1 MINVSDKFKEAMK
14 KPVKTITAS
23 LVLDDNTIITGQDKL
38 IKITI
43 DSSGHLF
50 GTATSVV
57 NVELFGTD
65 YNLVD
70 HTFSV
75 IAKTLVDIEN
85 DTWEEANLGL
95 FYVEESTADFE
106 KKTTRIKGYD
116 LMGKLA
122 KTPYNSGTIQFP
134 CTIKELINQLAERFE
149 FTVDTNLDNLPNI
162 TYQIPEDLYAKISN
176 CTYRDILGEI
186 AGATA
191 TIAVFNGRTL
201 SFRDS
206 KKKLDEDEIWTYDN
220 LKTLKYKPKYGPV
233 NSLVLARTPQEDNI
247 ATSDNDS
254 ITANGL
260 TEVKLANNEILDDDR
275 RKLITPIFDSIKD
288 FSHHPFEAETTGLG
302 WYKPG
307 DLVSAQAG
315 GGLMNGKTIGWLGQ
329 EKFLGKNLI
338 KFNANFTSNGISV
351 KTNKYGRITEAK
363 GTMTAGWAV
372 LSTFYDNVLF
382 PAGKYTFSVDR
393 TLNQAIIIGGNYA
406 IGNGGINQALAAGQ
420 TKLTFTAN
428 QPFRTFRISVNAPA
442 GTNID
447 LGAFT
452 PKLSLGDNPT
462 DEPYIGD
469 DVSAGYK
476 NMFDEFS
483 GLPVNKNGLSLINL
497 DGILRLSGTPDR
509 DWVQLASRDITG
521 ILMNNRPYTIVQYNN
536 PNTKFY
542 VEISAHKRDG
552 SGYDVIG
559 NKTAKTHN
567 FTADFTK
574 YDRYN
579 MMIMCGRQDNTTPL
593 PLFGNFGL
601 FYGTFNENN
610 LPEYTPYLTS
620 VVSPRPTTPA
630 KVNEIVYSQYTL
642 GTNLYKPKD
651 NYTSNGII
659 HTILPDGVIESKGT
673 TTISWSTIGN
683 YQIVLEPGIYEFSRS
698 GTDWA
703 VSLDS
708 NAGGNHTLAVMRSG
722 QERVIFEVTKKETGV
737 YLAFL
742 PGVGS
747 TMNNVTK
754 FSIKKAISAI
764 VSVTNKNLLKIGDS
778 NTSNGLTSSVADDG
792 TVAYSGQMT
801 SSWAN
806 ITSYIDFNTP
816 LPAGTYTLSI
826 DHPKTHRV
834 IFKYKMANGV
844 TSEVIANYT
853 ATSTFR
859 TFTTPQPIVAGYL
872 FISAANG
879 SILNDTVKAQLEVG
893 DVATDIIDYEE
904 QKFALPEDE
913 NLYKLTDNIY
923 DEVRLE
929 NGVSKLIKRV
939 GKLILTGDEEK
950 ITYYYTS
957 KAGTIGFKY
966 KNPSGETIFTQQN
979 STANI
984 ICSHFDAI
992 NEDAVYTTRE
1002 NRTGVAIY
1010 GGYNNFPK
1018 YSSTMGFWF
1027 TAPDALNLGIT
1038 DVASFKNWLKSEKAK
1053 GTPVTVYYELKE
1065 PQITELGR
1073 TNLNQVYITD
1083 THLELGNG
1091 IKETIKGVAPTATQT
1106 DYARAGGITKTIY
1119 NTEIKVD
1126 KQKQEIESIVS
1137 KQTQVDQQIAD
1148 EFSKITQNIKN
1159 VVTTI
1164 QTTGGGNLIKNSV
1177 GYAKN
1182 QDGTLVEWTKNNTGE
1197 IKSYTSPESKSYGAI
1212 SGNAIELKKG
1222 ASITQRLNVASS
1234 GKIPYS
1240 LSFKCKKGAI
1250 GTATVKLSNTID
1262 SFVITIPENK
1272 EIIWQSYDLTNFDP
1286 SMNYLDITVST
1297 SNNCEQFL
1305 ITDLMVNMG
1314 DQSIPW
1320 VQANGEILNT
1330 QVAVNDQGMMV
1341 SSSVY
1346 SGDYV
1351 QITPLGMSGHSNV
1364 TGTDEEVFKLNR
1376 DVTETSKL
1384 SARKEISMDP
1394 IKIIPVKDGDMA
1406 GWNFVG

>member
-95 FYVEESTADFE
+95 FYMEESTADFE
-106 KKTTRIKGYD
+106 KKTTKIKGYD

-134 CTIKELINQLAERFE
+134 CTVKELINQLAERFE
-149 FTVDTNLDNLPNI
+149 FTVNTNLDSLPNI

-191 TIAVFNGRTL
+191 TIAVFNGKAL

-206 KKKLDEDEIWTYDN
+206 KKKSDEDEIWTYDN

-247 ATSDNDS
+247 AVSDNDS

-275 RKLITPIFDSIKD
+275 RNLIDPIFNSIKGL
-288 FSHHPFEAETTGLG
+288 SYHPFEAETTGLG
-302 WYKPG
+302 WNKPG

-315 GGLMNGKTIGWLGQ
+315 GGLMNGKTIGWLDQ
-329 EKFLGKNLI
+329 KAITGKNLFDPNFANAGRLYSVTKVSDNTI
-338 KFNANFTSNGISV
+338 TVTKKGSDSNTIGFYNSSPYGMYKFWSNLL
-351 KTNKYGRITEAK
+351 KTNTVTLSFEVKHDSGGPHRLRYGLENAIIQ
-363 GTMTAGWAV
+363 
-372 LSTFYDNVLF
+372 STQTTSYWK
-382 PAGKYTFSVDR
+382 KYTLTIPKKPDNNFVAFIFYSDGYASNTESDGFSIRNIQVE
-393 TLNQAIIIGGNYA
+393 IGD
-406 IGNGGINQALAAGQ
+406 AATG
-420 TKLTFTAN
+420 F
-428 QPFRTFRISVNAPA
+428 
-442 GTNID
+442 
-447 LGAFT
+447 
-452 PKLSLGDNPT
+452 
-462 DEPYIGD
+462 EPYTGG
-469 DVSAGYK
+469 GY
-476 NMFDEFS
+476 NLFDEFS
-483 GLPVNKNGLSLINL
+483 DLPIKSIHGVVLSSQDGVLKLTGKPAVDWLPILIRNNLPLFDKTTYTVVSYNGNSSQLFAQ
-497 DGILRLSGTPDR
+497 IL
-509 DWVQLASRDITG
+509 A
-521 ILMNNRPYTIVQYNN
+521 Y
-536 PNTKFY
+536 K
-542 VEISAHKRDG
+542 KDG
-552 SGYDVIG
+552 SGADIFG
-559 NKTAKTHN
+559 GPSGKI
-567 FTADFTK
+567 FTFTTDSTK
-574 YDRYN
+574 YDRYA
-579 MMIMCGRQDNTTPL
+579 MKLQLGRQGTYPESVTLYNNFALYRGAFTESSL
-593 PLFGNFGL
+593 PEYSPYNFGL
-601 FYGTFNENN
+601 A
-610 LPEYTPYLTS
+610 
-620 VVSPRPTTPA
+620 SPRPQYPQVANESSDSNIKVPGRNILKLQKLTT
-630 KVNEIVYSQYTL
+630 NQVYLNATP
-642 GTNLYKPKD
+642 N
-651 NYTSNGII
+651 
-659 HTILPDGVIESKGT
+659 PDG
-673 TTISWSTIGN
+673 
-683 YQIVLEPGIYEFSRS
+683 
-698 GTDWA
+698 
-703 VSLDS
+703 
-708 NAGGNHTLAVMRSG
+708 
-722 QERVIFEVTKKETGV
+722 
-737 YLAFL
+737 
-742 PGVGS
+742 
-747 TMNNVTK
+747 
-754 FSIKKAISAI
+754 SIII
-764 VSVTNKNLLKIGDS
+764 QGENKNPWGMNFTSDS
-778 NTSNGLTSSVADDG
+778 ACPRIEKDTKVTMSINRPLPYKLVLSC
-792 TVAYSGQMT
+792 
-801 SSWAN
+801 WAN
-806 ITSYIDFNTP
+806 IGGDSFQFPLVVIDAGKTS
-816 LPAGTYTLSI
+816 
-826 DHPKTHRV
+826 
-834 IFKYKMANGV
+834 
-844 TSEVIANYT
+844 
-853 ATSTFR
+853 
-859 TFTTPQPIVAGYL
+859 
-872 FISAANG
+872 
-879 SILNDTVKAQLEVG
+879 
-893 DVATDIIDYEE
+893 ATDIARYTALSGHLYISLSEIGAQINETFKIQLEYGDSATPFEPYQE
-904 QKFALPEDE
+904 QVFSLPDDE
-913 NLYKLTDNIY
+913 NLYKLTDTIY
-923 DEVRLE
+923 DEVKLE
-929 NGVSKLIKRV
+929 NGVAKLIKRV
-939 GKLILTGDEEK
+939 GKLELSGDEEK

-1053 GTPVTVYYELKE
+1053 GTPVIVYYELKE

-1073 TNLNQVYITD
+1073 TNLNQVYVTD

-1091 IKETIKGVAPTATQT
+1091 IKETIKGIAPTATQT

-1182 QDGTLVEWTKNNTGE
+1182 QNGTLVEWTKNNTGE
-1197 IKSYTSPESKSYGAI
+1197 VKSYTSPESKSYGAI
-1212 SGNAIELKKG
+1212 SGNAIELRKG

-1262 SFVITIPENK
+1262 SFVITIPEGK
-1272 EIIWQSYDLTNFDP
+1272 EIVWQNYDLTKLDP

-1314 DQSIPW
+1314 DQAVPW

-1351 QITPLGMSGHSNV
+1351 QITPLGMSGHSNI

-1384 SARKEISMDP
+1384 SARKEVFMDP

>member
-50 GTATSVV
+50 GTATSVI

-106 KKTTRIKGYD
+106 KKATKIKGYD

-149 FTVDTNLDNLPNI
+149 FTIDTDLDNLPNI
-162 TYQIPEDLYAKISN
+162 AYQIPEDLYAKISN

-191 TIAVFNGRTL
+191 TIAVFNGKTL

-206 KKKLDEDEIWTYDN
+206 KKKPDEDEIWTYDN

-288 FSHHPFEAETTGLG
+288 FSHHPFEAETTGFG
-302 WYKPG
+302 WHKPG

-315 GGLMNGKTIGWLGQ
+315 GGLMNGRTTGWLGQ

-338 KFNANFTSNGISV
+338 KFNANFNSNGISV
-351 KTNKYGRITEAK
+351 KTNKNGRITEAK
-363 GTMTAGWAV
+363 GTMASGWAV
-372 LSTFYDNVLF
+372 LSSFYDNVLF

-393 TLNQAIIIGGNYA
+393 GLNHTLLIGGNYA
-406 IGNGGINQALAAGQ
+406 IGNGGLNYPLAAGQ
-420 TKLTFTAN
+420 TKITFTAER
-428 QPFRTFRISVNAPA
+428 PFRTFRISINAPI

-447 LGAFT
+447 IGAFT

-469 DVSAGYK
+469 NVSAGYK

-497 DGILRLSGTPDR
+497 DGVLRLSGTPDR

-579 MMIMCGRQDNTTPL
+579 MTIMCGCQDDTTPL

-620 VVSPRPTTPA
+620 VVSPRPTAPA

-683 YQIVLEPGIYEFSRS
+683 YQIALEPGIYEFSRS

-816 LPAGTYTLSI
+816 LPAGTYTFSI

-893 DVATDIIDYEE
+893 DVATDIVDYEE
-904 QKFALPEDE
+904 QKVALPEDE

-1038 DVASFKNWLKSEKAK
+1038 DIASFKNWLKSEKAK
-1053 GTPVTVYYELKE
+1053 GTPVIVYYELKE

-1119 NTEIKVD
+1119 NTEVKVD

-1182 QDGTLVEWTKNNTGE
+1182 QDGTLVEWTKNNAGE
-1197 IKSYTSPESKSYGAI
+1197 VKSYTIPESKSYGAI

-1272 EIIWQSYDLTNFDP
+1272 EIIWQSYDLTNLDP

-1384 SARKEISMDP
+1384 SARKEISMEP

>member
-1 MINVSDKFKEAMK
+1 MINVSDNFKQAMK

-23 LVLDDNTIITGQDKL
+23 IALDDGTVITGSDKL
-38 IKITI
+38 IKVTI

-95 FYVEESTADFE
+95 FYAEESTADFE
-106 KKTTRIKGYD
+106 KKATKIKGYD

-134 CTIKELINQLAERFE
+134 CTVKELINQLAERFE
-149 FTVDTNLDNLPNI
+149 FTVDTNLDNLPNT

-191 TIAVFNGRTL
+191 TIAVFNGKTL
-201 SFRDS
+201 SFIDS
-206 KKKLDEDEIWTYDN
+206 KKKSDEDEIWTYDN

-247 ATSDNDS
+247 AISDNDS
-254 ITANGL
+254 ITTNGL

-275 RKLITPIFDSIKD
+275 RNLIDPIFNSIKGL
-288 FSHHPFEAETTGLG
+288 SYHPFEAETTGLG
-302 WYKPG
+302 WHKPG

-315 GGLMNGKTIGWLGQ
+315 GGLMDGKTVGWLDQ
-329 EKFLGKNLI
+329 KTTTGKNL
-338 KFNANFTSNGISV
+338 FDPNFANAGRLYSATKVSGNTITVTKKGSDSNTIGFYNVSPYGMYRFWSNLL
-351 KTNKYGRITEAK
+351 KTNTVTLSFEAK
-363 GTMTAGWAV
+363 HDSGGPHV
-372 LSTFYDNVLF
+372 LRYGLENAIIQSTQTTSYWK
-382 PAGKYTFSVDR
+382 KYTLTIPKKPDNNFVAFIFYSDGYASNTESDGFSLR
-393 TLNQAIIIGGNYA
+393 
-406 IGNGGINQALAAGQ
+406 
-420 TKLTFTAN
+420 
-428 QPFRTFRISVNAPA
+428 
-442 GTNID
+442 NIQIEV
-447 LGAFT
+447 
-452 PKLSLGDNPT
+452 GDIAT
-462 DEPYIGD
+462 EFEPYTGG
-469 DVSAGYK
+469 GY
-476 NMFDEFS
+476 NLFDEFS
-483 GLPVNKNGLSLINL
+483 GLPVKSPNGVTLSNQSGVLKLTGKPTIDWLPVLVRDNLSLFDKTIYTVVSYNGASL
-497 DGILRLSGTPDR
+497 
-509 DWVQLASRDITG
+509 QLFAQV
-521 ILMNNRPYTIVQYNN
+521 LAY
-536 PNTKFY
+536 K
-542 VEISAHKRDG
+542 KDG
-552 SGYDVIG
+552 SGADTFGGPSDKI
-559 NKTAKTHN
+559 
-567 FTADFTK
+567 FTFATDSTK
-574 YDRYN
+574 YDKYAMKLQLGNKAAYPEPVTIYN
-579 MMIMCGRQDNTTPL
+579 NFA
-593 PLFGNFGL
+593 LFRGAF
-601 FYGTFNENN
+601 TESN
-610 LPEYTPYLTS
+610 LPEYSSYNSSLA
-620 VVSPRPTTPA
+620 SPRPLKPA
-630 KVNEIVYSQYTL
+630 TVAERTENKATIVGKNLFRAVQQNPLPEFKSIVESDGSITFGGKVMFWWGN
-642 GTNLYKPKD
+642 NL
-651 NYTSNGII
+651 T
-659 HTILPDGVIESKGT
+659 
-673 TTISWSTIGN
+673 
-683 YQIVLEPGIYEFSRS
+683 
-698 GTDWA
+698 
-703 VSLDS
+703 VSS
-708 NAGGNHTLAVMRSG
+708 
-722 QERVIFEVTKKETGV
+722 
-737 YLAFL
+737 
-742 PGVGS
+742 
-747 TMNNVTK
+747 
-754 FSIKKAISAI
+754 AISIPA
-764 VSVTNKNLLKIGDS
+764 
-778 NTSNGLTSSVADDG
+778 NT
-792 TVAYSGQMT
+792 QC
-801 SSWAN
+801 
-806 ITSYIDFNTP
+806 
-816 LPAGTYTLSI
+816 TLSI
-826 DHPKTHRV
+826 EKPLPFHLCLGITGRNGRIIQGEPIIGKGKTSVTFIIPEDV
-834 IFKYKMANGV
+834 ISCWLYLSINNSGW
-844 TSEVIANYT
+844 N
-853 ATSTFR
+853 
-859 TFTTPQPIVAGYL
+859 QNDPILETNIKV
-872 FISAANG
+872 
-879 SILNDTVKAQLEVG
+879 QLEYGDIVTPYKPFESVDFNIPVG
-893 DVATDIIDYEE
+893 
-904 QKFALPEDE
+904 E
-913 NLYKLTDNIY
+913 NIFKLTDTIY
-923 DEVRLE
+923 DEVKLE
-929 NGVSKLIKRV
+929 NGVAKLIKRV
-939 GKLILTGDEEK
+939 GKLELSGNESFDSLEAINSGQF
-950 ITYYYTS
+950 YTFS
-957 KAGTIGFKY
+957 SVIDRQVKRSSFA
-966 KNPSGETIFTQQN
+966 P
-979 STANI
+979 AV
-984 ICSHFDAI
+984 CSHMGMISGIWRALI
-992 NEDAVYTTRE
+992 CAKSLVSVKVLE
-1002 NRTGVAIY
+1002 NDTQALR
-1010 GGYNNFPK
+1010 FMF
-1018 YSSTMGFWF
+1018 S
-1027 TAPDALNLGIT
+1027 APDALSLKIT
-1038 DVASFKNWLKSEKAK
+1038 NVASFKNWLKAEKAK

-1073 TNLNQVYITD
+1073 TNLNQVYVTD

-1197 IKSYTSPESKSYGAI
+1197 VKSYTSPESKSYGAI
-1212 SGNAIELKKG
+1212 SGNAIELRKG

-1250 GTATVKLSNTID
+1250 GTAMVKLSNTID
-1262 SFVITIPENK
+1262 SFVITIPEGK
-1272 EIIWQSYDLTNFDP
+1272 EIVWQNYDLTKLDP
-1286 SMNYLDITVST
+1286 SMNYLDITIST

-1314 DQSIPW
+1314 DQVVPW

>member
-1 MINVSDKFKEAMK
+1 MINVTDKFKQAMRE
-14 KPVKTITAS
+14 PVKMVTAS
-23 LVLDDNTIITGQDKL
+23 LVLDDNTVITGQDKL

-50 GTATSVV
+50 GTATSVI
-57 NVELFGTD
+57 NIELFGTN

-75 IAKTLVDIEN
+75 VVKTLIDAVN

-106 KKTTRIKGYD
+106 KKTTKVKGYD

-134 CTIKELINQLAERFE
+134 CTVKELINQLAGRFD

-191 TIAVFNGRTL
+191 TIAVFNGKTL

-206 KKKLDEDEIWTYDN
+206 KKKPDEDEIWTYDN

-233 NSLVLARTPQEDNI
+233 NSLVLARTPQEDNV
-247 ATSDNDS
+247 AVTDNAS
-254 ITANGL
+254 VANNGR

-275 RKLITPIFDSIKD
+275 RKLITPIFNSIKD

-307 DLVSAQAG
+307 DLVSAQASG
-315 GGLMNGKTIGWLGQ
+315 KLINGRTIGWLSQ
-329 EKFLGKNLI
+329 NKPEGKNLI
-338 KFNANFTSNGISV
+338 KFNRNFVTNGVSV
-351 KTNKYGRITEAK
+351 KTDANGRITEAK
-363 GTMTAGWAV
+363 GTMTAGWTV
-372 LSTFYDNVLF
+372 ISDFYDNVLF
-382 PAGKYTFSVDR
+382 PAGTYTLSVDR
-393 TLNQAIIIGGNYA
+393 PLNHTITASANYTSA
-406 IGNGGINQALAAGQ
+406 PWYLSANLNAGQ
-420 TKLTFTAN
+420 TKVTFTADR
-428 QPFRTFRISVNAPA
+428 PFRTFRVSLSDVV

-452 PKLSLGDNPT
+452 PKLSLGDTPT
-462 DEPYIGD
+462 DEPYIGN
-469 DVSAGYK
+469 DVSAGYR

-483 GLPVNKNGLSLINL
+483 ELPVNKNGLSLINQ
-497 DGILRLSGTPDR
+497 DGTLKLSGTPDS
-509 DWVQLASRDITG
+509 DWVQLVSRDITS
-521 ILMNNRPYTIVQYNN
+521 ILMDTRRYTIAQYNN

-542 VEISAHKRDG
+542 VEISARKKDG
-552 SGYDVIG
+552 SGFDVIG
-559 NKTAKTHN
+559 NKTARIHN

-574 YDRYN
+574 YDQYK
-579 MMIMCGRQDNTTPL
+579 MVILCGKQDDTTPL
-593 PLFGNFGL
+593 PLYGNFAL
-601 FYGTFNENN
+601 YYGTFNENN
-610 LPEYTPYLTS
+610 LPEYTPYLTPLT
-620 VVSPRPTTPA
+620 SPRP
-630 KVNEIVYSQYTL
+630 Q
-642 GTNLYKPKD
+642 
-651 NYTSNGII
+651 
-659 HTILPDGVIESKGT
+659 LPQVIKE
-673 TTISWSTIGN
+673 
-683 YQIVLEPGIYEFSRS
+683 L
-698 GTDWA
+698 
-703 VSLDS
+703 
-708 NAGGNHTLAVMRSG
+708 SG
-722 QERVIFEVTKKETGV
+722 Q
-737 YLAFL
+737 
-742 PGVGS
+742 
-747 TMNNVTK
+747 N
-754 FSIKKAISAI
+754 IKILG
-764 VSVTNKNLLKIGDS
+764 KNLLKITNNATTDQIRITTTVNQDGSITIQGENKNFWGMNFTDDS
-778 NTSNGLTSSVADDG
+778 ACPIIEKG
-792 TVAYSGQMT
+792 TKV
-801 SSWAN
+801 
-806 ITSYIDFNTP
+806 
-816 LPAGTYTLSI
+816 TLSI
-826 DHPKTHRV
+826 DRPLP
-834 IFKYKMANGV
+834 YKLILSCWTNLGDKSFQFSPVTIDAGRTSATGV
-844 TSEVIANYT
+844 TKYT
-853 ATSTFR
+853 AFSGHLVISLLKIGEQINETFK
-859 TFTTPQPIVAGYL
+859 V
-872 FISAANG
+872 
-879 SILNDTVKAQLEVG
+879 QLEYG
-893 DVATDIIDYEE
+893 DTATPFTPYEFSE
-904 QKFALPEDE
+904 FTMPSGL
-913 NLYKLTDNIY
+913 NIYKLTDDIY
-923 DEVRLE
+923 DEVKLE
-929 NGVSKLIKRV
+929 SGVAKLIKRV
-939 GKLILTGDEEK
+939 GKLELTGEEEK
-950 ITYYYTS
+950 ITHYFTTP
-957 KAGTIGFKY
+957 AGTIGFKY
-966 KNPSGETIFTQQN
+966 KNPTEEKIFVQQD
-979 STANI
+979 SVANI
-984 ICSHFDAI
+984 ICSHFKAI

-1018 YSSTMGFWF
+1018 YSNTIAFWF
-1027 TAPDALNLGIT
+1027 KVTDQAYMKIT
-1038 DVASFKNWLKSEKAK
+1038 DVASFRNWLKAEKAK
-1053 GTPVTVYYELKE
+1053 GTPVTVYYEMKE

-1073 TNLNQVYITD
+1073 TNLNQVYVTD

-1091 IKETIKGVAPTATQT
+1091 IKETIKGIAPTATQT

-1182 QDGTLVEWTKNNTGE
+1182 QDGTLVEWSKNSAGE
-1197 IKSYTSPESKSYGAI
+1197 VKSYTSPESRSYGAI

-1240 LSFKCKKGAI
+1240 LSFRAKKGAI
-1250 GTATVKLSNTID
+1250 GTATIKLSNTID

-1272 EIIWQSYDLTNFDP
+1272 EIIWQNFDLTKIDP

-1314 DQSIPW
+1314 DQVVPW

-1384 SARKEISMDP
+1384 SARKEINMDP
-1394 IKIIPVKDGDMA
+1394 IKIVPVKDGDRA